1 MATPIL
7 KAGIAIDGEREFKN
21 AVTNI
26 NSEMRVLASEMKKV
40 TTEFGKNDTSVDG
53 LTQKNKVLSEQIE
66 TQADKIKL
74 LNTQLEKATTSQGK
88 ANEKMQKYR
97 EEVEKAST
105 KLNAMKNDV
114 NATDEEIA
122 KQEQALKDANQQL
135 EKSQTQYDNS
145 TKKLNNYKIQLN
157 NAESDMNKFNNEVK
171 QNTELLNK
179 NETETEQATNK
190 TSGLSTSL
198 TGLTTSGVLA
208 GASVGGVAGAI
219 AGFVTSLVSGGLS
232 TGLNVLTNGLQGI
245 IDGAKATAD
254 GLTELISMSVDYS
267 SSIQDT
273 ADKTG
278 LSVESLQ
285 QLRYVASM
293 SGMDFETLSSAAI
306 KSQRSFANAKD
317 GSDELRTAY
326 EKLGI
331 NIDDISDSGTAFDQT
346 LAALADMDDEVQRN
360 AIANDLFGKSYAE
373 LAPMLDLGSQGI
385 EDMKKKASD
394 LGIVLSDKVIA
405 DGEKFGDT
413 LDTLK
418 LAGSAVAQNFV
429 SFLIPSLQKLGDD
442 GTSYIQT
449 FYEAMENADG
459 DPEKMGKAIKDML
472 DTILTDI
479 ADGLPRIAEKGVEM
493 LDGIVKGMT
502 DPTSKTKTSGAIS
515 SILTTLGTTVSDS
528 LPIIAELGAYVI
540 GIMLDGITGVD
551 QAKVDDAI
559 SNTLTKFSQGLV
571 DNEDDID
578 QFITDL
584 FTMLGTSI
592 EAHAIEIQTIGAQ
605 LTILLAKGAVNAI
618 ASTVTPIADGTV
630 DKIKAQMDILAPK
643 LGEIGGKMAGSIA
656 NGIKSGTSNVVNGV
670 GDAIGSAI
678 ATANG
683 KIDDFT
689 DVGKNIVRGIGQG
702 ILNTKDWLLDKIREL
717 CASVGKTIKDI
728 FKIKSPS
735 QMTAEDGKY
744 LMQGI
749 GVGAEKELSA
759 TNSTMANLMGS
770 VSNTMSN
777 ALTVPAIQASGNFGA
792 STTTT
797 SVGQGSIATSSAND
811 RPIVLKIVAD
821 GKELA
826 SAIFPSMSQLL
837 EEDRLATLS
846 FA

>member
-1 MATPIL
+1 MASPIL

-53 LTQKNKVLSEQIE
+53 LTSKNKVLSEQIE
-66 TQADKIKL
+66 TQAEKVKI
-74 LNTQLEKATTSQGK
+74 LNTQVEKSADLQNK
-88 ANEKMQKYR
+88 ASEKMQKYR
-97 EEVEKAST
+97 IEVENASK
-105 KLNAMKNDV
+105 KLAEMKTDV
-114 NATDEEIA
+114 NSTDEEIT
-122 KQEQALKDANQQL
+122 KQEQALKDVNDQL
-135 EKSQTQYDNS
+135 EKSQTQYENS

-179 NETETEQATNK
+179 NESETEQASDKTKGFSTNL
-190 TSGLSTSL
+190 G
-198 TGLTTSGVLA
+198 GLTTSGVLA

-219 AGFVTSLVSGGLS
+219 AGLVTSVATGGLQI
-232 TGLNVLTNGLQGI
+232 GLQGI
-245 IDGAKATAD
+245 STVMTGLADASKAALD
-254 GLTELISMSVDYS
+254 GLVNLIDQSIEYT

-278 LSVESLQ
+278 LSVEALQ

-306 KSQRSFANAKD
+306 KSQRSFASAKD

-326 EKLGI
+326 DRLGI
-331 NIDDISDSGTAFDQT
+331 NIDTISNSGDAFDQT
-346 LAALADMDDEVQRN
+346 LAALADMDDEVERN
-360 AIANDLFGKSYAE
+360 ALSNDIFGKSYAE
-373 LAPMLDLGSQGI
+373 LAPMLDLGAKGI

-413 LDTLK
+413 LDTIK
-418 LAGSAVAQNFV
+418 LAGSAVAQNLV
-429 SFLIPSLQKLGDD
+429 SYLIPSLQSLGED

-449 FYEAMENADG
+449 FSESMAEAEG
-459 DPEKMGKAIKDML
+459 DPEKMGQAIKDMI

-479 ADGLPRIAEKGVEM
+479 SVALPDIAKKGVEM
-493 LDGIVKGMT
+493 LDGFVKGIT

-515 SILTTLGTTVSDS
+515 SILTTLATTVSDS

-571 DNEDDID
+571 DNEDEID

-584 FTMLGTSI
+584 FTMLGTSM
-592 EAHAIEIQTIGAQ
+592 EAHSIEIQNIGAQ
-605 LTILLAKGAVNAI
+605 LTILLAKGAINAI
-618 ASTVTPIADGTV
+618 ASTATPIADGTV
-630 DKIKAQMDILAPK
+630 DKIKTQVDILAPQ
-643 LGEIGGKMAGSIA
+643 LGLIGGAMMGSL
-656 NGIKSGTSNVVNGV
+656 IKGAKEELGDIRDIGV
-670 GDAIGSAI
+670 
-678 ATANG
+678 
-683 KIDDFT
+683 
-689 DVGKNIVRGIGQG
+689 NIVKGIGQG
-702 ILNTKDWLLDKIREL
+702 IANTKDWLISQIKSI
-717 CASVGKTIKDI
+717 CASMQKTIKDA
-728 FKIKSPS
+728 FGIKSPS
-735 QMTAEDGKY
+735 RVTAEDGVNI
-744 LMQGI
+744 MRGI
-749 GVGAEKELSA
+749 SVGATSELGA
-759 TNSTMANLMGS
+759 TNSTMANLMGN

-777 ALTVPAIQASGNFGA
+777 ALSVPNMSFGG
-792 STTTT
+792 TYG
-797 SVGQGSIATSSAND
+797 VTSSTSSIGVNQNGISSGND
-811 RPIVLKIVAD
+811 RPVVLQLIID
-821 GKELA
+821 GKNMA
-826 SAIFPSMSQLL
+826 DVVFPSISEML
-837 EEDRLATLS
+837 ESDRIMNVA

>member
-1 MATPIL
+1 MASPIL

-53 LTQKNKVLSEQIE
+53 LTSKNKVLSEQIE
-66 TQADKIKL
+66 TQAEKVKI
-74 LNTQLEKATTSQGK
+74 LNAQVEKSADLQNK
-88 ANEKMQKYR
+88 ASEKMQKYR
-97 EEVEKAST
+97 IEVENASKKLAEMKA
-105 KLNAMKNDV
+105 DV
-114 NATDEEIA
+114 NSTDEEIT
-122 KQEQALKDANQQL
+122 KQEQALKDVNDQL
-135 EKSQTQYDNS
+135 EKSQTQYENS

-179 NETETEQATNK
+179 NETETEQASDKTKGFSTNL
-190 TSGLSTSL
+190 G
-198 TGLTTSGVLA
+198 GLTTSGVLA

-219 AGFVTSLVSGGLS
+219 AGLVTSVATGGLQI
-232 TGLNVLTNGLQGI
+232 GLQGI
-245 IDGAKATAD
+245 STIMTGLADASKAALD
-254 GLTELISMSVDYS
+254 GLVSLIDQSVEYT

-306 KSQRSFANAKD
+306 KSQRSFASAKD

-326 EKLGI
+326 DRLGI
-331 NIDDISDSGTAFDQT
+331 NIDDISNSGDAFDAT
-346 LAALADMDDEVQRN
+346 LSALADMDDEVERN
-360 AIANDLFGKSYAE
+360 ALSNDIFGKSYAE
-373 LAPMLDLGSQGI
+373 LAPMLDLGAKGI

-442 GTSYIQT
+442 GTSYIQQ

-479 ADGLPRIAEKGVEM
+479 ADGLPKIAEKGVE
-493 LDGIVKGMT
+493 LLGEFVGGIT
-502 DPTSKTKTSGAIS
+502 DPKSKTKTSGAIS
-515 SILTTLGTTVSDS
+515 SILTTLGTTISDS

-551 QAKVDDAI
+551 QQKVNDAI
-559 SNTLTKFSQGLV
+559 STTLQKLNTGLT

-578 QFITDL
+578 QFVTDL
-584 FTMLGTSI
+584 FTMLGTLVDT
-592 EAHAIEIQTIGAQ
+592 HALEISEIGTT
-605 LTILLAKGAVNAI
+605 LIMLLIKGAINAPASFFTPIVDNTIDRLKTIVNAS
-618 ASTVTPIADGTV
+618 API
-630 DKIKAQMDILAPK
+630 
-643 LGEIGGKMAGSIA
+643 LGEIGGKIAASIA
-656 NGIKSGTSNVVNGV
+656 IGIKNATSNVVNSV

-678 ATANG
+678 ATAKG

-689 DVGKNIVRGIGQG
+689 DIGKNIVRGIGQG
-702 ILNTKDWLLDKIREL
+702 IINTKDWLIDKIKELCKSVNDTIKKVFDINSPSKVTAKDGASLMEGIRVGASREL
-717 CASVGKTIKDI
+717 G
-728 FKIKSPS
+728 
-735 QMTAEDGKY
+735 
-744 LMQGI
+744 
-749 GVGAEKELSA
+749 A
-759 TNSTMANLMGS
+759 TNNTMANLMGS
-770 VSNTMSN
+770 VSNTMSS
-777 ALTVPAIQASGNFGA
+777 ALNVPVIQASGNFGT
-792 STTTT
+792 STTTS
-797 SVGQGSIATSSAND
+797 SVGQGSIATSSVND